1 MSDEEL
7 GKPELLDQWVA
18 YSQLEIVVRR
28 PSRDLIRLLLL
39 RSAFDLTVYVR
50 GFPRRSILDSAGN
63 DKKGPND
70 GSTFF
75 SLNLLSR
82 PMKSRTTIRTNVVI
96 ATVMGALLAS
106 GSVQAQVNVEQI
118 VGQKVQPILPQNGE
132 GGGVAVAVRMNGK
145 TSFFN
150 YGMADNGQ
158 KRPVTAD
165 SIFNLGSVGKVFA
178 TTLLAQAV
186 KQGELSLDDS
196 VAKYVTE
203 LQRGG
208 DIRRITLGQLASHT
222 SGLPRVPQ
230 QYETWHKGRYTWPDF
245 VRFLNSWKAG
255 PNHEPGQQYL
265 YSNAAMVLLR
275 VALERRFNTRFS
287 ALMHQ
292 RLTGPL
298 GMTSTALPLPRDLLG
313 RTVQGYGQQGRPI
326 GKPGMEGGT
335 FQWPGSGQ
343 IYSSSRDMATFL
355 AANLGELPDH
365 GPIENAMALAQQPV
379 FTVGPRLKLGL
390 AWQNVPAGNFTII
403 DKNGGLDN
411 TSTYIGFAPQRKLG
425 VVILVNRGQQHA
437 TGIGRQI
444 IHALAQDQSEPS
456 GEGEPNPDND

>member
-1 MSDEEL
+1 
-7 GKPELLDQWVA
+7 
-18 YSQLEIVVRR
+18 
-28 PSRDLIRLLLL
+28 
-39 RSAFDLTVYVR
+39 
-50 GFPRRSILDSAGN
+50 
-63 DKKGPND
+63 
-70 GSTFF
+70 
-75 SLNLLSR
+75 
-82 PMKSRTTIRTNVVI
+82 MKSQTLIRTNVVI
-96 ATVMGALLAS
+96 ATVMGALLAA
-106 GSVQAQVNVEQI
+106 GSVQAQVNIEQI
-118 VGQKVQPILPQNGE
+118 VGQKVQPILPKGG
-132 GGGVAVAVRMNGK
+132 GGGVAVAVRMNGN
-145 TSFFN
+145 TQFFN
-150 YGMADNGQ
+150 YGMADNAQ
-158 KRPVTAD
+158 SRPVTAD

-186 KQGELSLDDS
+186 KQDELSLDDP

-275 VALERRFNTRFS
+275 VALERRFNTRFA

-298 GMTSTALPLPRDLLG
+298 GMTSTALPLPRNLLG
-313 RTVQGYGQQGRPI
+313 RAVQGYGAQGRPI

-335 FQWPGSGQ
+335 FQWLGSGQ

-355 AANLGELPDH
+355 AANLSELPDH
-365 GPIENAMALAQQPV
+365 RPIENAMAFAQKPV
-379 FTVGPRLKLGL
+379 FTVGPHLKLGL
-390 AWQNVPAGNFTII
+390 AWQNVSASNFTII
-403 DKNGGLDN
+403 DKNGGLPN
-411 TSTYIGFAPQRKLG
+411 TSTYIGFAPQRKIG
-425 VVILVNRGQQHA
+425 VVILVNRGNQHA

-444 IHALAQDQSEPS
+444 IHALAQDQSQPPS
-456 GEGEPNPDND
+456 EGEPNPDND